1 MLCTDM
7 TNRNFRRWIAKTKKE
22 RGSNII
28 LALDYTI
35 PNPHELLLQSKKTIE
50 TLSPHICG
58 VKFNRHLVLP
68 LGLYSGVKELLDLT
82 RTLGLP
88 SIMDCKINDIGAT
101 NRMIAHHYY
110 TAGFDAVT
118 ANPFIGWEDGL
129 NQVFKVS
136 NDLNKGVILLV
147 YMSHKGA
154 VEGYAQRVK
163 NPNTN
168 KMYFQYQIFA
178 EKALK
183 WDADGVVVGATYPQ
197 KIFEINKILNGKIP
211 IYSPGI
217 GVQGGNIELVAKSR
231 ADYFI
236 IGRSILN
243 AKDPIQSVRKFN
255 DIINTTSKD

>member
-1 MLCTDM
+1 MI
-7 TNRNFRRWIAKTKKE
+7 NHFRQWIAKTKKE

-35 PNPHELLLQSKKTIE
+35 PNRHELLLRSKKIIE
-50 TLSPHICG
+50 ALSPYICG

-68 LGLYSGVKELLDLT
+68 LGLYSGVNQLLELT
-82 RTLGLP
+82 RSLGLP

-101 NRMIAHHYY
+101 NYIIAHHYY

-118 ANPFIGWEDGL
+118 ANPFIGWDDGL
-129 NQVFKVS
+129 KQVFHLS
-136 NDLNKGVILLV
+136 HDLNKGVLLLV

-154 VEGYAQRVK
+154 IEGYAQRVK
-163 NPNTN
+163 YPNTN
-168 KMYFQYQIFA
+168 KDCFQYQIFA

-183 WDADGVVVGATYPQ
+183 WNADGVVVGATYPQ
-197 KIFEINKILNGKIP
+197 KISEVKTILNGKLP

-217 GVQGGNIELVAKSR
+217 GVQGGNLELVAKNGS
-231 ADYFI
+231 DYYI

-243 AKDPIQSVRKFN
+243 AEDPIQHTIRLKE
-255 DIINTTSKD
+255 IINAS

>member
-1 MLCTDM
+1 MA
-7 TNRNFRRWIAKTKKE
+7 NRNFRRWIAQTKKE
-22 RGSNII
+22 RDSNII
-28 LALDYTI
+28 LALDYRI

-50 TLSPHICG
+50 ALSPYICG

-68 LGLYSGVKELLDLT
+68 LGLYSGVKQLLDLT

-101 NRMIAHHYY
+101 NHTIAHHYY

-129 NQVFKVS
+129 SQVFKVS
-136 NDLNKGVILLV
+136 NDHNKGVILLV

-154 VEGYAQRVK
+154 VEGYAQKVK
-163 NPNTN
+163 HPNTN
-168 KMYFQYQIFA
+168 QECFQYQIFA

-183 WDADGVVVGATYPQ
+183 WNADGVVVGATYPQ
-197 KIFEINKILNGKIP
+197 KIIEIKKILNGKIP

-217 GVQGGNIELVAKSR
+217 GVQGGNIELIAKNGS
-231 ADYFI
+231 DYFI

-243 AKDPIQSVRKFN
+243 AKDPIHSVIKFN
-255 DIINTTSKD
+255 EIINAF

>member
-1 MLCTDM
+1 MN
-7 TNRNFRRWIAKTKKE
+7 NRNFRRWISKTKKE
-22 RGSNII
+22 RGSSII

-35 PNPHELLLQSKKTIE
+35 ANPHELLLRSKKTIE
-50 TLSPHICG
+50 NLSPYICG

-68 LGLYSGVKELLDLT
+68 LGLYSGVKELLGLT
-82 RTLGLP
+82 RKLGLP

-101 NRMIAHHYY
+101 NRTIAHHYY
-110 TAGFDAVT
+110 SAGFDSVT

-129 NQVFKVS
+129 NQVFKIS

-154 VEGYAQRVK
+154 LEGYAQRVK
-163 NPNTN
+163 HPNTN
-168 KMYFQYQIFA
+168 KEYFQYQIFA

-183 WDADGVVVGATYPQ
+183 WNADGVIVGATYPQ

-217 GVQGGNIELVAKSR
+217 GVQGGNIDLVAKGMS
-231 ADYFI
+231 DYFI

-243 AKDPIQSVRKFN
+243 AKDPIQYVQN
-255 DIINTTSKD
+255 LNEIINRSSKD